1 MVENQKEERPK
12 KKKWSKAKTREKVQN
27 LVVFDKA
34 TYDKLLKDIPPSKLL
49 TPAVVSERLKIN
61 GSLARHALKD
71 LVSKGLIREVVH
83 HRRQS
88 IYTRSST
95 YVEAPKVEEK
105 QKTGGGGKKKDNK
118 KEEKKED
125 E

>member
-1 MVENQKEERPK
+1 MIYFHV
-12 KKKWSKAKTREKVQN
+12 
-27 LVVFDKA
+27 LLFDKA

-61 GSLARHALKD
+61 GSLARRALKD
-71 LVSKGLIREVVH
+71 LVVKGLIREVTH
-83 HRRQS
+83 HNRQS

-95 YVEAPKVEEK
+95 VALEPEKKEEK
-105 QKTGGGGKKKDNK
+105 PKTGGGGKKKAEK
-118 KEEKKED
+118 KEEKVED